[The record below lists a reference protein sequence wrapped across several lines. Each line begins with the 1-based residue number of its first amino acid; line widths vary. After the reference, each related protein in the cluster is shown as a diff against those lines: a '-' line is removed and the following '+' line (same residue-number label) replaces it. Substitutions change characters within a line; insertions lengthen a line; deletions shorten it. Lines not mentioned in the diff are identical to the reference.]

1 MAHFEK
7 IHSHQTREL
16 RRMTVYFAGLV
27 LVAAVLIYGFT
38 TAL

>member
-7 IHSHQTREL
+7 IHAHQTREL
-16 RRMTVYFAGLV
+16 RRMTVYFVGLL